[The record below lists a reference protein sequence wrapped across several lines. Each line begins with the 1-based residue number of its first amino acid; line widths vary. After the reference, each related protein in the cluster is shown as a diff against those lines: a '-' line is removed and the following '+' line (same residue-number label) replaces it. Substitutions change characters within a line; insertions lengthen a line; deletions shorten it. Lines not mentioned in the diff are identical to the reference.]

1 MKLLSVLVSMFLLG
15 GIGYAQ
21 LLPLPIFNPLD
32 PRFDDWQPP
41 GPGDSRGPCPALN
54 SLANHG
60 FLPHSGKNITAIDI
74 VRGTFEGLC
83 LSPEFSVAVGV
94 AELLKSYTL
103 ASFDLHELSNYGFID
118 HDCSLSRANIG
129 DGDNNDFNETIWSVP
144 LQVLKNYSAIT
155 PQAIGGARTARDLFD
170 IAHNPNQEC
179 GARSI
184 AFGALDNGLLIAS
197 LGGSPK
203 LDWVRS
209 VIEHERLP
217 TNLGFTPTPLLINN
231 SPIILTLALASLLSQ
246 PYLIEILG
254 NTVIKMIKN
263 PADLLAE
270 VFPIKGYNITY
281 ITSVLSLAGFSSVNF
296 QNFL

>member
-1 MKLLSVLVSMFLLG
+1 M
-15 GIGYAQ
+15 
-21 LLPLPIFNPLD
+21 
-32 PRFDDWQPP
+32 
-41 GPGDSRGPCPALN
+41 
-54 SLANHG
+54 
-60 FLPHSGKNITAIDI
+60 PHSGKNITAIDI
-74 VRGTFEGLC
+74 VRGTFEGLG

-103 ASFDLHELSNYGFID
+103 ASFDLHELSNHGFID
-118 HDCSLSRANIG
+118 HDCSLSRADIG

-155 PQAIGGARTARDLFD
+155 PQAIGAARTARDLFD
-170 IAHNPNQEC
+170 IAHNPYQEC

-184 AFGALDNGLLIAS
+184 AFGALENGLLIAS

-246 PYLIEILG
+246 PYLIELLG
-254 NTVIKMIKN
+254 NTVIKT
-263 PADLLAE
+263 PAVRLAR
-270 VFPIKGYNITY
+270 P
-281 ITSVLSLAGFSSVNF
+281 SF
-296 QNFL
+296 QIMLG